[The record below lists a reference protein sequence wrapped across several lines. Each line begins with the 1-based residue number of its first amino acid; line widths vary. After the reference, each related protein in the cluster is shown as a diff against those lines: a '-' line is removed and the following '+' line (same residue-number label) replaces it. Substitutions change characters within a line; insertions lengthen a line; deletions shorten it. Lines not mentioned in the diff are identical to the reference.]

1 MDHTPATPAPVG
13 VYPVGLLVAGRKCL
27 VVGGGIVAARKVA
40 GLLACGATVTVVA
53 PEVHEA
59 IASLTADGILG
70 AITGDPLDVHLRPY
84 RAGEAAGYRFVVSA
98 TGVPEVD
105 SAVHRDAEAAGV
117 WVNSADDPAHC
128 SAILPAVLRRGMVSV
143 AVSTSGSSPAL
154 ASWIRDRLSA
164 SLGPEL
170 DELAR
175 ILGEGRAALVADG
188 RSTASVDWRAL
199 LDGDLPDL
207 VATGRLEEARAL
219 VDGAIRGER
228 NP

>member
-1 MDHTPATPAPVG
+1 
-13 VYPVGLLVAGRKCL
+13 
-27 VVGGGIVAARKVA
+27 
-40 GLLACGATVTVVA
+40 
-53 PEVHEA
+53 
-59 IASLTADGILG
+59 
-70 AITGDPLDVHLRPY
+70 
-84 RAGEAAGYRFVVSA
+84 
-98 TGVPEVD
+98 VPEVD